1 MGVTFQWDVDKKS
14 IRIISFLR
22 AEKVEPMG
30 KKDVLA
36 KVLAVTGTAATWVP
50 LLAPVVLTGSRLI
63 QRGSFLFDWLIPAE
77 LFLLVLVGGALLLW
91 AAKRAR
97 RRVKLIAWGLGLAVL
112 ILFAAQGLAMASGL
126 ASGTADPN
134 GFWFGLVVA
143 LILTYILAVI
153 LLGVGGILLCRD
165 LFARRRG

>member
-1 MGVTFQWDVDKKS
+1 MSVTSQWEVDMKSARIVPILQVKK
-14 IRIISFLR
+14 
-22 AEKVEPMG
+22 AEPMG

-36 KVLAVTGTAATWVP
+36 KVLAVTGTTATWIP

-91 AAKRAR
+91 AALRAR
-97 RRVKLIAWGLGLAVL
+97 SRVKIIAWGLGLAVL
-112 ILFAAQGLAMASGL
+112 ILLAAQGLAVASGL
-126 ASGTADPN
+126 ASGAAEPT

-143 LILTYILAVI
+143 LMLIYILAVI